1 MALEKESKELLWE
14 TFMGL
19 KQVDFK
25 AFKFHMHLQK
35 SIEEEADLMDVIH
48 ELDKRH
54 GNQAVEEAIKILE
67 KIKIL
72 NLAEKLRTDFQVLR
86 ASASE
91 TKKAN
96 RPQTKGKGRLKRQS
110 STIFSV
116 SADDIAQY
124 KWEYQDNL
132 RSDYINAP
140 EGETERSHQQPLADV
155 YMDLNI
161 TYGGVASPDTQHEA
175 LYMEMCAAVDKSIE
189 PRNIFKSSSGKPQP
203 IRMLLTV
210 GIAGIG
216 KTFLV
221 RKFVLDWAH
230 RKTNKDVQ
238 FIFPFTFRE
247 LNLEKGKKFSL
258 AGLIRHSI
266 YQAEPFSVEMLNAIF
281 VRLQVSG
288 KRDYESA
295 PIKIVFVFDGLDEC
309 RLKLDLTEKK
319 PVNLDVTKAYP
330 VEVLLAHLIKR
341 NLLPCARVWI
351 TTRPVTVRQIPP
363 KLIDSTTEVKG
374 FNDFQKIEYFRRR
387 FSNQEHIVSYIQ
399 KSRTIFVMCSMPI
412 FCWLTAT
419 VLQDFL
425 DTGKEGELP
434 ETLTDMYTEF
444 LLYHLN
450 KGQKRHK
457 KKVIQNVQALAKLA
471 FHHLMK
477 NNQIFYEN
485 DLRDGGFDFLK
496 AAKDSGIFTE
506 VFKPIRPLQK
516 NQQCKMFEFIHQSI
530 QEYLAALYV
539 MMSLLNDNKNIL
551 AESDLSVEGILT
563 LCKQK
568 SITKLHEMAIHKA
581 SKSEGLLDLF
591 LRFLLG
597 LSLQSNQNL
606 LKGLLKIP
614 KGSWQSNADTIK
626 FIKKKIEENSPE
638 KNINLFYCL
647 NELKDDSLLEQIQQY
662 VSSEGLS
669 TDNLPPSMWSA
680 LVFFLRSSDHAMKS
694 FELKRYS
701 ASPMGLLMLLPVVKA
716 SHKSLLND
724 CNLTKSSCQLVAS
737 VLSSQSNLRE
747 LDLSDNNLHDAGIKL
762 LSAGLETPQCTLQVL
777 RLSGCMITKIGCMAL
792 AKALK
797 LNPSHLRV
805 LDLSYNHPEEHG
817 SQVLRETQMDP
828 SSSLESVNL
837 QHGGKERLI
846 PGIKKYINRPTLDP
860 NTAHKNLCL
869 SDHCKKVTVVL
880 EEQPYP
886 SNPQRFNCWRQ
897 VLCRTGL
904 TDRCYWEVDWEGKVD
919 IAVTYDGIR
928 RIGEGVDGCLGAT
941 DISWALLCDKD
952 GIYVRH
958 KDITVDLGSDPFP
971 TSKKV
976 AVFLD
981 YPAGKLS
988 FYKVKAEERA
998 LLHTYEHTFTEPLY
1012 PAFGF
1017 GFDFDNG
1024 YSAFGSSVT
1033 LGGDFVFT
1041 RF

>member
-1 MALEKESKELLWE
+1 MAVEEESKELLWE
-14 TFMGL
+14 TLMEL

-25 AFKFHMHLQK
+25 AFKFHMHLHK
-35 SIEEEADLMDVIH
+35 SVEEKADQVDVVH

-54 GNQAVEEAIKILE
+54 GKQATEEAIKILE
-67 KIKIL
+67 KIQVY
-72 NLAEKLRTDFQVLR
+72 NLADKLRTDFGVLR
-86 ASASE
+86 ASVSDS
-91 TKKAN
+91 KKAKWQ
-96 RPQTKGKGRLKRQS
+96 QTRGKAHLKRQS
-110 STIFSV
+110 SAIFSI
-116 SADDIAQY
+116 SAEEIDQY

-132 RSDYINAP
+132 RSEYINAS
-140 EGETERSHQQPLADV
+140 EGKTERSHQRPLADV

-161 TYGGVASPDTQHEA
+161 TYGGVASPNKQHEA
-175 LYMEMCAAVDKSIE
+175 LYMEICATGDKSIE
-189 PRNIFKSSSGKPQP
+189 PQNIFKSASGKPQP
-203 IRMLLTV
+203 IRTLLTV

-221 RKFVLDWAH
+221 QKFVLDWAH

-247 LNLEKGKKFSL
+247 LNLEKGKRFSL
-258 AGLIRHSI
+258 TGLIRHSI
-266 YQAEPFSVEMLNAIF
+266 YQTKAFSAQTLNAIF

-295 PIKIVFVFDGLDEC
+295 PIKIVFVLDGLDEC
-309 RLKLDLTEKK
+309 RLKLDLTTKK
-319 PVNLDVTKAYP
+319 PVDLDVTKAYP

-341 NLLPCARVWI
+341 NLLPCSRVWI
-351 TTRPVTVRQIPP
+351 TTRPVTVRQIPQ

-374 FNDFQKIEYFRRR
+374 FNDSQKMEYFRRR
-387 FSNQEHIVSYIQ
+387 FPNQEHIVSYIQ
-399 KSRTIFVMCSMPI
+399 NSHTIFVMCSMPI

-419 VLQDFL
+419 VLQDYL
-425 DTGKEGELP
+425 DTGKKGELP
-434 ETLTDMYTEF
+434 ETLTEMYTEF
-444 LLYHLN
+444 LLYHLDKARMRDN
-450 KGQKRHK
+450 KKG
-457 KKVIQNVQALAKLA
+457 IQNVQALAKLA

-485 DLRDGGFDFLK
+485 DLQDSGFDYLK
-496 AAKDSGIFTE
+496 AAKDCGMFTE
-506 VFKPIRPLQK
+506 VFKQIQPLKK

-568 SITKLHEMAIHKA
+568 SITKLHEIAIHKA

-597 LSLQSNQNL
+597 LSLQSNQKL

-614 KGSWQSNADTIK
+614 KGSWQSNADTIQ
-626 FIKKKIEENSPE
+626 FIKEKIEENSPE

-662 VSSEGLS
+662 LSSGGLS
-669 TDNLPPSMWSA
+669 TDDLPPSMWSA
-680 LVFFLRSSDHAMKS
+680 LVFFLRSSDQAMKS

-701 ASPMGLLMLLPVVKA
+701 ASLTGLVMLLPVVKA

-724 CNLTKSSCQLVAS
+724 CNLTKSSCQPVAS

-747 LDLSDNNLHDAGIKL
+747 LDLSDNDLHDAGIKL

-777 RLSGCMITKIGCMAL
+777 RLSGCMITMVGCLSL

-805 LDLSYNHPEEHG
+805 LDLSYNHPEEEG
-817 SQVLRETQMDP
+817 RKVLSETQMDP
-828 SSSLESVNL
+828 SSSLENVNL
-837 QHGGKERLI
+837 EHGGKERLI
-846 PGIKKYINRPTLDP
+846 PGIKKYISRPTLDA
-860 NTAHKNLCL
+860 NTAHKNLSL

-886 SNPQRFNCWRQ
+886 PNPQRFNCWRQ
-897 VLCRTGL
+897 VLCVAGL
-904 TDRCYWEVDWEGKVD
+904 TDRCYWEVDWEGKVY
-919 IAVTYDGIR
+919 IAVTYAGIR
-928 RIGEGVDGCLGAT
+928 RIGDGDDVCLGAT
-941 DISWALLCDKD
+941 DISWALVCDED
-952 GIYVRH
+952 GTYSVRH
-958 KDITVDLGSDPFP
+958 DDRTVGLASDPFP

-981 YPAGKLS
+981 HPAGKLS
-988 FYKVKAEERA
+988 FYKVKSGERA
-998 LLHTYEHTFTEPLY
+998 LLHTYQHTFTQPLY

-1017 GFDFDNG
+1017 GFDNG
-1024 YSAFGSSVT
+1024 YSGFGNSVT
-1033 LGGDFVFT
+1033 LGGDFIFT